1 MLLSSLPPFLFAPT
15 LNQTINK
22 HQKSSSP
29 GMAAWQRSNSV
40 MPGSCINQTVRTNKR
55 SITFE
60 CKARKIGTHSTFA
73 LRLTPIARDRERER
87 EKCGLVI
94 TFPFAAT
101 IQTVM
106 LVDTGRSWL
115 AKVQFVQ
122 FNISIVFCTFYALQ
136 IHWKGN
142 QALALYLLAKNRK
155 VSVSWYLFTTFSKIV
170 SSNWIQK
177 RVIDINWL
185 ICHVICKSLFYF
197 ITIKY
202 KTLGVLSETIGTCR
216 GFVMASTR

>member
-87 EKCGLVI
+87 EMWACHY
-94 TFPFAAT
+94 
-101 IQTVM
+101 
-106 LVDTGRSWL
+106 
-115 AKVQFVQ
+115 
-122 FNISIVFCTFYALQ
+122 ISICSDYSNGDAGRYRALVTSEGSICSIQ
-136 IHWKGN
+136 
-142 QALALYLLAKNRK
+142 YLNRI
-155 VSVSWYLFTTFSKIV
+155 LHILCFTNSLEGK
-170 SSNWIQK
+170 SGSC
-177 RVIDINWL
+177 L
-185 ICHVICKSLFYF
+185 IFIGEKQKSL
-197 ITIKY
+197 
-202 KTLGVLSETIGTCR
+202 S
-216 GFVMASTR
+216 